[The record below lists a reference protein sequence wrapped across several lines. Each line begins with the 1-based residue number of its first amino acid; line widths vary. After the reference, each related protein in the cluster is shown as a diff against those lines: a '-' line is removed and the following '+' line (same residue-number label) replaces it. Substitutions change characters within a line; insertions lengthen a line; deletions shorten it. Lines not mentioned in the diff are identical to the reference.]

1 MKEPAIPRDET
12 ARLEALRRYEVLDTL
27 PEQDYDD
34 LTQLAAHICET
45 PIALVS
51 LIDAD
56 RQWFKSR
63 TGLDAEET
71 PRDISFCGHVVAD
84 RQALVVP
91 DATRDERFA
100 DNPLVA
106 GAPDIRFYAGIPL
119 ITPSDHYIGTL
130 CVIDMEPRELDDTQ
144 LAALERLSRQVI
156 NQLELRLNLKQLGQ
170 AREEVNLALEAAQRA
185 SLAKSQ
191 FLANMS
197 HELRTP
203 LNAIIGYSEM
213 LAEEA
218 EDEGRLKTV
227 GDLTRIRNSGKHLLR
242 LINDILDV
250 SKIEAGRFDLD
261 LQDFDAALLVR
272 EVAKVIEPAMQR
284 NGNRLAVRIADG
296 TASMH
301 SDPQRLTQCLLNL
314 LSNAAKFTENGEV
327 ELSVGPADNCIDFSV
342 TDAGIGL
349 SDESQARLFQ
359 RFEQIESGTRR
370 QEGTG
375 LGLSLSQDLA
385 RMMGGEISVESE
397 EGRGSTFV
405 LRLPR
410 HCIPPAGPSTAAK
423 AERAPQAARDG

>member
-1 MKEPAIPRDET
+1 MKKPAIPQNEPD
-12 ARLEALRRYEVLDTL
+12 RLEALRRYEVLDTL

-56 RQWFKSR
+56 RQWFESR
-63 TGLDAEET
+63 VGLDAEET

-84 RQALVVP
+84 RQALVVA

-106 GAPDIRFYAGIPL
+106 GAPDIRLYAGIPL

-156 NQLELRLNLKQLGQ
+156 NQLELRLKLKQLGE

-218 EDEGRLKTV
+218 EDEGESKTV

-250 SKIEAGRFDLD
+250 SKIEAGRFEVD
-261 LQDFDAALLVR
+261 LQDFDAAPLVR
-272 EVAKVIEPAMQR
+272 EAAAVIEPAMQR
-284 NGNRLAVRIADG
+284 KGNTLVVRIAAEVS
-296 TASMH
+296 ASMH

-327 ELSVGPADNCIDFSV
+327 ELSVEPATNDCIDFSV
-342 TDAGIGL
+342 TDTGIGL
-349 SDESQARLFQ
+349 SNEAQARLFQ
-359 RFEQIESGTRR
+359 RFEQIESGIQR

-397 EGRGSTFV
+397 EGHGSTFL

-410 HCIPPAGPSTAAK
+410 HCVPAT
-423 AERAPQAARDG
+423 D